1 MRTMTLTLDLENGAT
16 ITKTTIIISA
26 RELDGLVA
34 SRMLLTDGDTADA
47 IAILVAEDPDEAMD
61 MVTVAAKVA
70 YDLADEDIWHLD
82 YRPLKE
88 GSGGS

>member
-1 MRTMTLTLDLENGAT
+1 MHTMTLTLDLENGAT
-16 ITKTTIIISA
+16 ITKTTIIISD

-34 SRMLLTDGDTADA
+34 TRMLLTDGDTPDA
-47 IAILVAEDPDEAMD
+47 LAILVAGDPDEAMELF
-61 MVTVAAKVA
+61 TAATKKI

-88 GSGGS
+88 GSGGG